1 MPFVAVA
8 LVAAW
13 FARGEIKSFVDNID
27 YNLNRHFQSS
37 VYERD
42 IEDAGI
48 KLGRGLNPDKV
59 YMGTYELSHADYHGK
74 DCRNKNGVF
83 VPFPPPGL
91 LSSSIE
97 DKLHEMAGED
107 SILTKAEYE
116 LAYNS
121 TPICE

>member
-1 MPFVAVA
+1 MADDFTVYVISPRNFNATFTGNEDGVVTLDNGSLA
-8 LVAAW
+8 L
-13 FARGEIKSFVDNID
+13 KSD
-27 YNLNRHFQSS
+27 S
-37 VYERD
+37 
-42 IEDAGI
+42 EDAGI